1 MVNDPY
7 AAIRSLSAGAIGFDP
22 GFSHEGESGVQNYGP
37 SAYIGDELQ
46 QLLNANGLQSKY
58 GNVQDLGDGRVV
70 VTMQAPGGHKYDTLD
85 VVYRRA
91 PDGGFVME
99 GDPTPTRQVSSGERW
114 RDTAEA
120 FAPMAA
126 MALGGA
132 MYGGGTS
139 AAGIGSAEAAGAL
152 GGAGEVGATGAAAG
166 GAAGGASAAG
176 SAAGAAG
183 AAGGAGMS
191 WFDWAQLGA
200 GALQAYQ
207 AGRAQD
213 AQTGAARDAT
223 ALQERIFNQIRDDQ
237 APYRGAG
244 YAALGDLMG
253 MRGGPSMTAEDV
265 LNEPGYEFG
274 RLQGMR
280 GIEGSAAAR
289 GMALSGA
296 ALKNAARFNSDYAT
310 TRYGDAWNRRQADF
324 GNRWGRLS
332 ALAGIGQT
340 ATQQTNN
347 AGQAFGQMAGNNMI
361 GAGNAMGAGAI
372 TRGNIYGNMIN
383 QGLSMYGRQQRP
395 AAGGYV
401 GQPGWSSDPGSD
413 PYYMGG

>member
-1 MVNDPY
+1 
-7 AAIRSLSAGAIGFDP
+7 
-22 GFSHEGESGVQNYGP
+22 VQNFGP

-114 RDTAEA
+114 RDTAET
-120 FAPMAA
+120 FGPMAA
-126 MALGGA
+126 MAAGGA
-132 MYGGGTS
+132 LYGAYGGG
-139 AAGIGSAEAAGAL
+139 AGGIGSAEAAGAL

-183 AAGGAGMS
+183 AAGGAGMG

-383 QGLSMYGRQQRP
+383 QGLSMYGRRQGSS
-395 AAGGYV
+395 GGYA
-401 GQPGWSSDPGSD
+401 GQPGWTSDAASD